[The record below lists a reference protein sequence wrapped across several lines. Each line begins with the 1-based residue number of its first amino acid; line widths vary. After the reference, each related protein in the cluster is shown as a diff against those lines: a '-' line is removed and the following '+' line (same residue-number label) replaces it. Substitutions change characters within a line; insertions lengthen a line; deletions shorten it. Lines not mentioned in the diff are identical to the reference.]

1 MTLKRATIFVY
12 GNVQMAGFRTFV
24 KNFADSLD
32 IKGYAEN
39 LPDGRVRIV
48 CEGEE
53 KRIAGLINSIKIKAP
68 SLSKVEDLQTEYEEY
83 VGEFADFERR
93 GKDVPRKATL
103 DDLLEVMI
111 SFDNKA
117 EKMVG
122 VLGGINKNTE
132 KMLEKQDMML
142 EKQDMMLEKQ
152 DMMLEKQ
159 DITIDVL
166 KSVKEDTAQIPRI
179 VENTG
184 RILEH
189 TSHIPAMKEDTAAIR
204 YDTKEIATKLWE
216 KYEEL
221 SKEIAQMKIT
231 LSKIEAKVFS

>member
-1 MTLKRATIFVY
+1 MALKRATIFVS
-12 GNVQMAGFRTFV
+12 GDAQMAGFRGFV
-24 KNFADSLD
+24 KKLADSLE
-32 IKGYAEN
+32 IKGYADN
-39 LPDGRVRIV
+39 LPDGRVQIV

-53 KRIAGLINSIKIKAP
+53 KGIEELINSIKNKAP
-68 SLSKVEDLQTEYEEY
+68 SLSKVEDLQIEYEDY
-83 VGEFADFERR
+83 AGEFADFERR
-93 GKDVPRKATL
+93 GKDVPKKATL
-103 DDLLEVMI
+103 DDLLEVMK

-132 KMLEKQDMML
+132 KMLEKQDT
-142 EKQDMMLEKQ
+142 
-152 DMMLEKQ
+152 
-159 DITIDVL
+159 TIGIL
-166 KSVKEDTAQIPRI
+166 KSVKEDTAQIRLDTAQIRLDTAQIRLDTAQIPGI

-189 TSHIPAMKEDTAAIR
+189 TAYIPAMREDIASIKT
-204 YDTKEIATKLWE
+204 DTREIAAKLWE
-216 KYEEL
+216 KYEEM

>member
-1 MTLKRATIFVY
+1 MVMALKRANIFVS

-53 KRIAGLINSIKIKAP
+53 KRIAELINSIKIKAP
-68 SLSKVEDLQTEYEEY
+68 SLSKVEDLHTEYEEY

-93 GKDVPRKATL
+93 GEDVPRKATL

-142 EKQDMMLEKQ
+142 G
-152 DMMLEKQ
+152 KQ

-166 KSVKEDTAQIPRI
+166 KSVKEDTARIPDI
-179 VENTG
+179 VKNTET
-184 RILEH
+184 ILEH

-221 SKEIAQMKIT
+221 SKEIVQMKIT